1 MNRCPKRWGTM
12 MGEHD
17 AERKVVVVSGA
28 SAGVGRASVREF
40 AHHGYAVALLARGEE
55 GLAQT
60 EREARAAGV
69 PVLSLQ
75 VDVADADAVRAAA
88 EQVESTLGPVDVW
101 VNSAFASIIAPFS
114 KVDPEEYHRV
124 TDVCYHG
131 YVHGTRA
138 ALELMRPRDHGVIVQ
153 VGSALG
159 YRGIP
164 FQAAYCGAKHAV
176 RGFTDSLRAEL
187 VDAGSRVRL
196 TEVHLPAI
204 NTPQFS
210 WVRSRMGG
218 RTRPVPPV
226 YQPEVAARAIVW
238 AAEHPRRR
246 RYWVGASTVGTVLG
260 QRLAP
265 RVLDLRLGHTARRA
279 QVRDLPA
286 PERDNL
292 FEPVDDARD
301 FGAHGEF
308 DDESSTVSVLD
319 ELNRRRRLVTL
330 LGAATLAAGAAGYAA
345 LRKR

>member
-1 MNRCPKRWGTM
+1 MGNRRAARG
-12 MGEHD
+12 
-17 AERKVVVVSGA
+17 VVVVCGA
-28 SAGVGRASVREF
+28 SAGVGRATTREF
-40 AHHGYAVALLARGEE
+40 ARHGYAVALLARGEE
-55 GLAQT
+55 GLAQA
-60 EREARAAGV
+60 EREVREAGV
-69 PVLSLQ
+69 PALSLR
-75 VDVADADAVRAAA
+75 VDVADADAVREVANRI
-88 EQVESTLGPVDVW
+88 ESTLGPVDIW
-101 VNSAFASIIAPFS
+101 VNSAFASIIAPFG
-114 KVDPEEYHRV
+114 KIEPEEYHRV

-131 YVHGTRA
+131 YVHGTQA
-138 ALELMRPRDHGVIVQ
+138 ALELMRPRNRGVIVQ
-153 VGSALG
+153 VGSALA

-187 VDAGSRVRL
+187 VDADSRVRL
-196 TEVHLPAI
+196 TEVHLPAV

-246 RYWVGASTVGTVLG
+246 RYQVGASTIGTVLG

-265 RVLDLRLGHTARRA
+265 RVLDLRLGHTARQA

-292 FEPVDDARD
+292 FEPVDDVRD

-308 DDESSTVSVLD
+308 DDESSAVSVLD

-330 LGAATLAAGAAGYAA
+330 LGAATLAVGAAGYTA